1 MCNERPKSLA
11 NAATPGTDILLV
23 AFPTDENWCC
33 HIWSQYDNCFWR
45 YHKKTVST
53 IITTII
59 NDGTTTYLEICIRQK
74 KSFTFVLRR
83 NVFLL
88 NALIIEL
95 TDVLLTVNFIKC
107 YQAAII
113 MNK

>member
-1 MCNERPKSLA
+1 MSLA
-11 NAATPGTDILLV
+11 KAATPGTYILLV

-33 HIWSQYDNCFWR
+33 HIWSQYDKSFSR

-53 IITTII
+53 TI
-59 NDGTTTYLEICIRQK
+59 DGTTAYLEKCIRKK
-74 KSFTFVLRR
+74 KSSAFVLRR

-88 NALIIEL
+88 DVLIIEL
-95 TDVLLTVNFIKC
+95 TDVLLTVNFTKC
-107 YQAAII
+107 YQTAIL

>member
-1 MCNERPKSLA
+1 MSLA
-11 NAATPGTDILLV
+11 KAATPGTDILLV

-33 HIWSQYDNCFWR
+33 HIWSQYDKSFSR

-53 IITTII
+53 TI
-59 NDGTTTYLEICIRQK
+59 DGTTTYLEIRIRKK
-74 KSFTFVLRR
+74 KSFTFGLRR

-88 NALIIEL
+88 NILIIEL

-107 YQAAII
+107 YQTAII

>member
-1 MCNERPKSLA
+1 MK
-11 NAATPGTDILLV
+11 TDAVIFEV
-23 AFPTDENWCC
+23 NMTIASEDIT
-33 HIWSQYDNCFWR
+33 
-45 YHKKTVST
+45 KKTVST

>member
-1 MCNERPKSLA
+1 MK
-11 NAATPGTDILLV
+11 TDAITFEVNMTNPSQDIIKKQFQRQLTVPQL
-23 AFPTDENWCC
+23 
-33 HIWSQYDNCFWR
+33 IWQYVF
-45 YHKKTVST
+45 
-53 IITTII
+53 
-59 NDGTTTYLEICIRQK
+59 EK

-88 NALIIEL
+88 NVLIIEL

-107 YQAAII
+107 YQTAII

>member
-1 MCNERPKSLA
+1 MK
-11 NAATPGTDILLV
+11 TDAITFEVNMTNPSQDIIKKQFQRQLTVPQL
-23 AFPTDENWCC
+23 
-33 HIWSQYDNCFWR
+33 IWQYVF
-45 YHKKTVST
+45 
-53 IITTII
+53 
-59 NDGTTTYLEICIRQK
+59 EK

-88 NALIIEL
+88 NVLIIEL
-95 TDVLLTVNFIKC
+95 TDVLLIVNFVKC

>member
-1 MCNERPKSLA
+1 MK
-11 NAATPGTDILLV
+11 TDAVIFEV
-23 AFPTDENWCC
+23 NMTIASEDIT
-33 HIWSQYDNCFWR
+33 
-45 YHKKTVST
+45 KKTVST

-88 NALIIEL
+88 NVLIIEL

-107 YQAAII
+107 YQTAII